1 MNHSLLSQSADI
13 WTFCHAVPP
22 SPPVCKIP
30 SSVTTGKTAKLS
42 CHDGDGSPPPTY
54 RWYKNGVP
62 LPAEPS
68 KISGYQNA
76 TYSLDTNLGSLVR
89 HEFTHVYQRRARFQ
103 RRLFFQTFPRTS
115 RSDSGEYYCEAANK
129 AGPVQRCRAAR
140 MEVRKCCSEPPS
152 KVNRRVFSGLTSPP
166 CFFKVT

>member
-1 MNHSLLSQSADI
+1 MTATAHPR
-13 WTFCHAVPP
+13 PP
-22 SPPVCKIP
+22 
-30 SSVTTGKTAKLS
+30 TGGTKTACLYRLNPAR
-42 CHDGDGSPPPTY
+42 SPATRTPPTVLT
-54 RWYKNGVP
+54 RTSAAWFVTSSRTFISAGWGV
-62 LPAEPS
+62 APS
-68 KISGYQNA
+68 
-76 TYSLDTNLGSLVR
+76 
-89 HEFTHVYQRRARFQ
+89 ARFQ

-152 KVNRRVFSGLTSPP
+152 KVNRRVFSGPDETRLTSPP